1 MTAPIPGTGAMNS
14 DRAVHIWGTI
24 VSRARRDASPVSPLL
39 ACLACVEALAVTGAG
54 LVLATSM
61 ELLEPVCTTDSRAGR
76 VEELQATVG
85 EGPGIDALE
94 TGRPILVHDLSSAGS
109 ARQWPMFTPEAR
121 QLGLYAMYSLPLAMG
136 AIRVGALNLY
146 HDEPRELSRDELVD
160 ALMYAD
166 SALLLVLDDRG
177 GIATPLNGGM
187 WDGHGPTLWHA
198 EVHQAAGMTSVQ
210 LGVSVLD
217 ALVRLRAHAFGHGQT
232 LAEVARAVVE
242 RRLRLAPEQNRTGS
256 TRESATNHDIEGQP

>member
-1 MTAPIPGTGAMNS
+1 M
-14 DRAVHIWGTI
+14 
-24 VSRARRDASPVSPLL
+24 SRAHREASPISPRQ

-61 ELLEPVCTTDSRAGR
+61 EQLEPVFTTDSRAGR

-94 TGRPILVHDLSSAGS
+94 TGRPILVHDLWSPGS
-109 ARQWPMFTPEAR
+109 ARLWPMFTPEAR
-121 QLGLYAMYSLPLAMG
+121 EVGVYAMYSLPLAMG

-146 HDEPRELSRDELVD
+146 HDFPRELSRDELVD
-160 ALMYAD
+160 ALIYAD
-166 SALLLVLDDRG
+166 SALLLVLDDRS
-177 GIATPLNGGM
+177 GISTPLNGGM
-187 WDGHGPTLWHA
+187 WDGHGPMLWHA
-198 EVHQAAGMTSVQ
+198 EVHQAAGMASVQ

-217 ALVRLRAHAFGHGQT
+217 ALVRLRAHAFGQGQT

-242 RRLRLAPEQNRTGS
+242 RRLRFGPGYTGPGYNAETS
-256 TRESATNHDIEGQP
+256 TNHEIQGQP